1 MQRKILLWL
10 TLLTFAATPGLF
22 AQRGPKVL
30 PDHPRLMIRA
40 ENGGDH
46 QVITLEMLR
55 ARAADPRFERFQTR
69 LHSSMANYAMRALAY
84 DDSAAA
90 DSAIALLLEP
100 NLWSGT
106 TWDGIRVMWEAFVFD
121 WLYNHPN
128 FDPWEKALAIQQLAQ
143 DGEKLY
149 ERLQTNGHIFHT
161 RMYAWATGVAAAG
174 YALSGHYED
183 APKLVRFANSYF
195 NDNLLPA
202 RRLLGGSVHNGF
214 GYGRHYIMWL
224 TGHYLSMVY
233 SATGQDL
240 WSKVQSEQDNWAA
253 REAEFI
259 IYGRQPDGLMAKF
272 GDCYRRT
279 SERFSF
285 RVISERNWYYHNP
298 VYQGYLNRLLSEQ
311 SNSVFEIG
319 NDYIAYLFFDPD
331 RPAAGVESLPTKTL
345 FGQYGT
351 GIAIWRSGWQA
362 DDLWLFFR
370 CGDYFGNHGHYDQG
384 TIDIF
389 LKAPLLAEAGAYA
402 GGYNSDFRKNF
413 YRQSV
418 AHNTLLIQDPANPD
432 DIGGQRVYMNQELG
446 TMKKY
451 LADLG
456 AESGRILV
464 HQPGD
469 DLSYLLADLSAAY
482 PGDRVERLTREL
494 ALVDNRYL
502 VVRDRVLL
510 SDPRYL
516 PKVLWHCMVRP
527 EIGNKRFVV
536 ERNGGRA
543 TLQLLQPADATLE
556 WVEGWVAG
564 AQKFE
569 LEIDTTFNDP
579 GVGRVEI
586 TGRSGQREQTFLQVI
601 DISSGSGWRESSYRK
616 TRQGTEVS
624 LPGGRKLLLRESG
637 AELR

>member
-1 MQRKILLWL
+1 MNRFTLLCLILLVSVGV
-10 TLLTFAATPGLF
+10 TGLL
-22 AQRGPKVL
+22 AQRGPEVM
-30 PDHPRLMIRA
+30 PDHPRLMLRA
-40 ENGGDH
+40 QSDGDPH
-46 QVITLEMLR
+46 IITPEMLR
-55 ARAADPRFERFQTR
+55 SRAADPRFEQFHTR
-69 LHSSMANYAMRALAY
+69 LHRSMANYAMRALAY
-84 DDSAAA
+84 DDPAAA
-90 DSAIALLLEP
+90 DSAIAKLLEP

-128 FDPWEKALAIQQLAQ
+128 FDPWEKALAIQQIAQ
-143 DGEKLY
+143 DGERLY
-149 ERLQTNGHIFHT
+149 ESLQNDSHIFHT

-174 YALSGHYED
+174 YALSGHYDD
-183 APKLVRFANSYF
+183 ARKLVRFANKYYGE
-195 NDNLLPA
+195 NLMPA

-233 SATGQDL
+233 TATGEDL
-240 WSKVQSEQDNWAA
+240 WSKVRSEQDNWAA

-285 RVISERNWYYHNP
+285 RVISERNWYYQNP

-311 SNSVFEIG
+311 KESVFEIG

-331 RPAAGVESLPTKTL
+331 RPGESVELLPTKTL
-345 FGQYGT
+345 FGQQGT
-351 GIAIWRSGWQA
+351 GIAIWRSGWSP
-362 DDLWLFFR
+362 DDLWLFFS

-384 TIDIF
+384 TLDIF

-402 GGYNSDFRKNF
+402 GGFDSEFRKDF

-418 AHNTLLIQDPANPD
+418 AHNTLLVQDPANPD
-432 DIGGQRVYMNQELG
+432 DIGGQRVYMNQNLG
-446 TMKKY
+446 TMKEY
-451 LADLG
+451 LKDIG
-456 AESGRILV
+456 AESGRIVV

-469 DLSYLLADLSAAY
+469 KLSYLLADMSAAY

-494 ALVDNRYL
+494 ALVENRWL
-502 VVRDRVLL
+502 VVRDRVILA
-510 SDPRYL
+510 DERYV
-516 PKVLWHCMVRP
+516 PKVLWHCMVQPDMER
-527 EIGNKRFVV
+527 GRFTV
-536 ERNGGRA
+536 ERGGGRV
-543 TLQLLQPADATLE
+543 TLQLLQPEGATLE
-556 WVEGWVAG
+556 WVDGWVAG
-564 AQKFE
+564 ARKFE
-569 LEIDTTFNDP
+569 LAIDTTFNDP

-586 TGRSGQREQTFLQVI
+586 TGCSGKREQTFLQVV
-601 DISSGSGWRESSYRK
+601 DISSGESWKRSSSKLTRE
-616 TRQGTEVS
+616 GTEIS